1 MKTKKLSSVL
11 VGKINEGRT
20 EKLLQANGFK
30 VHTVKLNARY
40 GKQDI
45 FELHDHVAK
54 LEYID
59 DILILVQTKTNRN
72 ARTEQYERMA
82 DFNYKYQ
89 FVFVWYDDKED
100 PDIFKEEHLIIDNKI
115 VTAKKS
121 VKMIIPQILAA
132 GRSNHGFTQASTITN
147 SIRQTSDV

>member
-1 MKTKKLSSVL
+1 MKTKKLSSVV

-20 EKLLQANGFK
+20 ERLLQANGFK

-100 PDIFKEEHLIIDNKI
+100 PDIFKESHIIEKAKI
-115 VTAKKS
+115 ITTKERITFEELLAY
-121 VKMIIPQILAA
+121 AA
-132 GRSNHGFTQASTITN
+132 GYN
-147 SIRQTSDV
+147 